1 MARSYTDEK
10 LKYMATTLA
19 KKVEVAK
26 VFESKRPDSDE
37 PWVGVEIEFYTS
49 FEHIGRIIANSDIA
63 QYVEIGEDG
72 SIEINCDDELPDN
85 WDDGRPWYCWEM
97 RVCAPESRIREVI
110 GKVCSILRHIKARTN
125 SSCGLHIHLDHRM
138 TVGRNPVVTF
148 NNLLKLQG
156 VLFGV
161 NNEDREECQYCQP
174 VNESSTFYD
183 HIFHQMSES
192 DYDEDSRYYA
202 INLIALRDTSTIEVR
217 IFNGT
222 TKYRE
227 ISHFLNLVLGAA
239 KSKVVNEKITE
250 KNVDI
255 VTTIPYSTRN
265 FVKNKIRKAA

>member
-1 MARSYTDEK
+1 MARSYTEDK
-10 LKYMATTLA
+10 LKWMANTLA

-26 VFESKRPDSDE
+26 VFEPKGPTTDE
-37 PWVGVEIEFYTS
+37 AWVGVEIEFYTR

-63 QYVEIGEDG
+63 EYIAIGEDG
-72 SIEINCDDELPDN
+72 SIEINCDDELEDN
-85 WDDGRPWYCWEM
+85 WSEKDWYVWEM
-97 RVCAPESRIREVI
+97 RVCAPEAKIREVI
-110 GKVCSILRHIKARTN
+110 GKVCSILRYIKAKTN

-138 TVGRNPVVTF
+138 SVGRNPVVTF

-161 NNEDREECQYCQP
+161 TDEDRENNQYCQP

-202 INLIALRDTSTIEVR
+202 LNLMALRDTSTIEIR

>member
-1 MARSYTDEK
+1 MSRSYTEEQ
-10 LKYMATTLA
+10 LNSMATTLA
-19 KKVEVAK
+19 KRAK
-26 VFESKRPDSDE
+26 VAQVFEPKAPNTDE
-37 PWVGVEIEFYTS
+37 PWVGMEIEFYTS

-63 QYVEIGEDG
+63 EYIAIGEDG
-72 SIEINCDDELPDN
+72 SIEINCDEEMDN
-85 WDDGRPWYCWEM
+85 DYWQDRSWFCWEM
-97 RVCAPESRIREVI
+97 RICAPESKIREVL
-110 GKVCSILRHIKARTN
+110 GKSCSILRHIKARTN

-138 TVGRNPVVTF
+138 CVARNPVVTF

-161 NNEDREECQYCQP
+161 NDEDREDNQYCQP
-174 VNESSTFYD
+174 VCENSDFYQ

-202 INLIALRDTSTIEVR
+202 INLIALRDTQTIEVR

-227 ISHFLNLVLGAA
+227 ISHFLNLVLGAV
-239 KSKVVNEKITE
+239 KSKPMTEKITE
-250 KNVDI
+250 NNVDI
-255 VTTIPYSTRN
+255 VKTIPYGTRN

>member
-1 MARSYTDEK
+1 MVRSYTADK
-10 LKYMATTLA
+10 LKQMANTLA

-26 VFESKRPDSDE
+26 VFEGKRPNTDE
-37 PWVGVEIEFYTS
+37 PWVGIEIEFYTD

-63 QYVEIGEDG
+63 EYIEIGEDG
-72 SIEINCDDELPDN
+72 SIEINYDDELN
-85 WDDGRPWYCWEM
+85 YGWDDNSWFCWEM
-97 RVCAPESRIREVI
+97 RICAPEHKIREVV
-110 GKVCSILRHIKARTN
+110 GKACSILRYIKAKTN

-138 TVGRNPVVTF
+138 SVGRSPVITF
-148 NNLLKLQG
+148 NNLIKLQG

-161 NNEDREECQYCQP
+161 NDKSREDNQYCQP
-174 VNESSTFYD
+174 VNESSNFYD

-192 DYDEDSRYYA
+192 EYDEDSRYYA
-202 INLIALRDTSTIEVR
+202 INLMALRDTNTIEIR

-239 KSKVVNEKITE
+239 KSKVMVEKITE

-255 VTTIPYSTRN
+255 VTTIPYGTRN
-265 FVKNKIRKAA
+265 FVKKKIRKAA